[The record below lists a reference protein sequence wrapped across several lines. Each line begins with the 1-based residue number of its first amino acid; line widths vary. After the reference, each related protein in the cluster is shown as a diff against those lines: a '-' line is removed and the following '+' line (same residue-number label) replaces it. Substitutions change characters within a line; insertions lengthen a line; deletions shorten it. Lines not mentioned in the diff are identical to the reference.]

1 MGYIFEKLLAFC
13 AVVCLIALTV
23 IMCTVAYGFIEQVQH
38 EQCITKGGT

>member
-1 MGYIFEKLLAFC
+1 MNKLFEKLLAIC

-38 EQCITKGGT
+38 DQCTTKGGT